1 MTLKQAWESWR
12 MIPKNM
18 TLATKSRAVFN
29 DVLLSMY
36 GSADLKEF
44 TISFVRDI
52 FYSNLADQ
60 GDKVKAAS
68 ILVYLLEWGAEQ
80 GYCEPP
86 SFDETIAE
94 LPSTSVLSEQEE
106 EQQQE
111 VPVASVPTS
120 SKEKVKEEKPKKHVG
135 RAMRKVVQLHPNT
148 LEVIKTWDSMKEAT
162 VALRARNLDRAITK
176 HFKAAGYYWCNPG
189 EEESFKAARTRKTPS
204 NKEHARNPLTLVPR
218 EETIATV
225 PIPAALYKRLNR
237 VGLIPNDVRDYNVGE
252 SDYSEHLIQ
261 PWSIWIDY
269 QPNPFDADILKRILR
284 HKKTEPRKQDYQK
297 IIHICQECIRQ
308 IECEE

>member
-52 FYSNLADQ
+52 FYSHLADQ
-60 GDKVKAAS
+60 GAKVKAAS

-86 SFDETIAE
+86 SFDETIVE
-94 LPSTSVLSEQEE
+94 MTSTSVLSEQEE
-106 EQQQE
+106 
-111 VPVASVPTS
+111 
-120 SKEKVKEEKPKKHVG
+120 KELGQSVKEYIKNEKPKKHAG
-135 RAMRKVVQLHPNT
+135 RAMHKVVQLHPDT
-148 LEVIKTWDSMKEAT
+148 LEVIKTWDSMKDAT
-162 VALRARNLDRAITK
+162 VALGARNLDRAITK

-189 EEESFKAARTRKTPS
+189 EEESFKAARKRKTPS
-204 NKEHARNPLTLVPR
+204 NKEHVRNPLTLVPR

-237 VGLIPNDVRDYNVGE
+237 LGLIPNDVRDHNVGE
-252 SDYSEHLIQ
+252 SDYSEHLVQ

-269 QPNPFDADILKRILR
+269 QLDPFDADIVKRILR
-284 HKKTEPRKQDYQK
+284 RKKTDPRRKDYEK
-297 IIHICQECIRQ
+297 IIHICQERIRQ